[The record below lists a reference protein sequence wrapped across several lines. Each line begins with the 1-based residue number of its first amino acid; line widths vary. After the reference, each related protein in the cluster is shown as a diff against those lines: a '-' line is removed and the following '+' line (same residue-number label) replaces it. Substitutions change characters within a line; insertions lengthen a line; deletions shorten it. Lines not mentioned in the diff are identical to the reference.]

1 MDKICDEKK
10 CFGCAACIDKCP
22 VSCIHFEQNTVGHFV
37 PKIDT
42 TKCIDCKSC
51 VKICPANNLPEQ
63 KYPVE
68 VLAAWRKSEP
78 IRIKS
83 SSGGL
88 ATVLSEYVIN
98 NGGIV
103 YGASFVSG
111 FRFNHIRCTAH
122 EELDALRGSK
132 YVQSNMRGIYKNI
145 SNDLKNGLKVL
156 FIGTP
161 CQVAGIKNAFAN
173 HDENLMTIDL
183 VCHGVPSNAM
193 LQASLPKR
201 ILNSDADRIDF
212 RESTR
217 YLFSVK
223 KGDLTIFERPLNR
236 DYYSKGFFVG
246 LFYRDSCYICPFAQ
260 SRRIGD
266 ITLGDFW
273 GIDRSVV
280 PIDPKTG
287 ISLFLVNTTKGQKLY
302 KEILP
307 EIGTI
312 VRPYDEAI
320 QNNKQLKS
328 PKPASFRSRLF
339 RILFPVLGFKWS
351 IRLSIPEIIVKGLF
365 VKSQRGGVEM
375 ID

>member
-1 MDKICDEKK
+1 
-10 CFGCAACIDKCP
+10 
-22 VSCIHFEQNTVGHFV
+22 
-37 PKIDT
+37 
-42 TKCIDCKSC
+42 
-51 VKICPANNLPEQ
+51 
-63 KYPVE
+63 
-68 VLAAWRKSEP
+68 
-78 IRIKS
+78 
-83 SSGGL
+83 
-88 ATVLSEYVIN
+88 
-98 NGGIV
+98 
-103 YGASFVSG
+103 
-111 FRFNHIRCTAH
+111 
-122 EELDALRGSK
+122 
-132 YVQSNMRGIYKNI
+132 MRGIYKNI

-312 VRPYDEAI
+312 VRP
-320 QNNKQLKS
+320 
-328 PKPASFRSRLF
+328 
-339 RILFPVLGFKWS
+339 
-351 IRLSIPEIIVKGLF
+351 
-365 VKSQRGGVEM
+365 
-375 ID
+375 